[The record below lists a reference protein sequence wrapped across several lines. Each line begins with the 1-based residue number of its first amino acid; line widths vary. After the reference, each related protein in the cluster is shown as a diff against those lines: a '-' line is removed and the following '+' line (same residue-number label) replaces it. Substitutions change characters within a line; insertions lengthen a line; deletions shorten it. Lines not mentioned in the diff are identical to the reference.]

1 MNKFLKFRSLTLFL
15 IISFVCF
22 IPGHNAQEFTC
33 SPIHD
38 SSEILCNGVP
48 YLPTGEIHYDPP
60 SMEFFL
66 SLFGSLAFILFG
78 GTMSGLTIGLLSL
91 DVTTLNVIAATSESE
106 KERRNAKRI
115 IPLVKKPHLVLVSL
129 VLGNAIANE
138 ALPIFLDRI
147 VPSIVAIV
155 ISVTAILFFGE
166 VIPQVNFFFLF

>member
-1 MNKFLKFRSLTLFL
+1 
-15 IISFVCF
+15 
-22 IPGHNAQEFTC
+22 
-33 SPIHD
+33 
-38 SSEILCNGVP
+38 
-48 YLPTGEIHYDPP
+48 
-60 SMEFFL
+60 
-66 SLFGSLAFILFG
+66 
-78 GTMSGLTIGLLSL
+78 MSGLTIGLLSL